1 MITFLTSLPLW
12 LSGLLVVGLTTALA
26 VAAPFIV
33 RRYASLETLKT
44 NNEVAGFKFAVVG
57 VLYAVLLAFAVI
69 VVWERFAEA
78 ETNVAKEAGAAAT
91 IYRLSQGISGEPGD
105 TIRAALSDY
114 LKVTISD
121 DWPAMERGHASQ
133 SPREAL
139 EGVYRALLTFNSPE
153 RRDTALVSQIL
164 HELDTITEM
173 RRARLAAAE
182 GLVPGVIW
190 PVLFGGAIL
199 TIAYTF
205 FFGTENLR
213 AQALMTGMLA
223 AIIFS
228 GLLTVIVIDRP
239 FVGVVKVH
247 PDPLAEVLRDF
258 GPAPG
263 ADAASGQHH

>member
-1 MITFLTSLPLW
+1 M
-12 LSGLLVVGLTTALA
+12 
-26 VAAPFIV
+26 
-33 RRYASLETLKT
+33 
-44 NNEVAGFKFAVVG
+44 
-57 VLYAVLLAFAVI
+57 LYAVLLAFAVI

-91 IYRLSQGISGEPGD
+91 IYRLSQGISGEPG
-105 TIRAALSDY
+105 IGLRASLTNY
-114 LKVTISD
+114 LEVTISD

-133 SPREAL
+133 SPRKAL
-139 EGVYRALLTFNSPE
+139 DGVYRALLTFNSPE

-199 TIAYTF
+199 TIVYTF

-213 AQALMTGMLA
+213 AASANDGDA
-223 AIIFS
+223 GGDYF
-228 GLLTVIVIDRP
+228 
-239 FVGVVKVH
+239 
-247 PDPLAEVLRDF
+247 F
-258 GPAPG
+258 GAVDG
-263 ADAASGQHH
+263 HRH